1 MFGSCEMCKYVTA
14 IKKIIMSTKL
24 IGLDTSSNCSGWA
37 IFIDGEFCSSG
48 AINCK
53 KEKNSDIR
61 LQQMCLELLSF
72 LNKEK
77 PDIVAIEM
85 PVVTRNAQAQRTLTM
100 ITGVVYGWC
109 IQNQSIYESLRP
121 AEWRSL
127 ISKEKKGR
135 KRDELKIWSI
145 NKVNELF
152 GVTLSQDDESDAIL
166 VAQAIINK
174 FDK

>member
-1 MFGSCEMCKYVTA
+1 MFY
-14 IKKIIMSTKL
+14 KKVFHL
-24 IGLDTSSNCSGWA
+24 FWL
-37 IFIDGEFCSSG
+37 F
-48 AINCK
+48 
-53 KEKNSDIR
+53 
-61 LQQMCLELLSF
+61 
-72 LNKEK
+72 
-77 PDIVAIEM
+77 
-85 PVVTRNAQAQRTLTM
+85 
-100 ITGVVYGWC
+100 
-109 IQNQSIYESLRP
+109 YESLRP